1 VPNRTI
7 NETGDCMMLKSIAI
21 ATLLFSTGAIADNK
35 TTSMSVEE
43 FQQTHVSQNCGYWIE
58 REIEVCDERVVY
70 DNEAYKQCNYNRT
83 STTNPSMFPTTYSI
97 SMAVNAQCYN
107 DKTLGVPGYTPHAVY
122 ALSGEEIKY
131 RQVSRTERY
140 NCRIET
146 RMVWVPG
153 NPRTCGN
160 PDY

>member
-1 VPNRTI
+1 MKILT
-7 NETGDCMMLKSIAI
+7 IAI
-21 ATLLFSTGAIADNK
+21 ATLLFSTGAAAEHKN
-35 TTSMSVEE
+35 SMTVAE
-43 FQQTHVSQNCGYWIE
+43 FQQTHVSQNCGYWVE
-58 REIEVCDERVVY
+58 REIEVCDERTVY

-83 STTNPSMFPTTYSI
+83 YTTSPAIFPVNYNTSI
-97 SMAVNAQCYN
+97 ALTAQCHYE
-107 DKTLGVPGYTPHAVY
+107 KTLGVPGHTPHAVY

-153 NPRTCGN
+153 NPKTCGY
-160 PDY
+160 PEH

>member
-1 VPNRTI
+1 MKIFTI
-7 NETGDCMMLKSIAI
+7 AM
-21 ATLLFSTGAIADNK
+21 ATLLISASTVAADQK
-35 TTSMSVEE
+35 TSMTVAE
-43 FQQTHVSQNCGYWIE
+43 FQQTHVSQNCGYWLE

-83 STTNPSMFPTTYSI
+83 YTTSPTMFPVTYSMSI
-97 SMAVNAQCYN
+97 AANGQCYHE
-107 DKTLGVPGYTPHAVY
+107 KILGAPGHTPHAVY
-122 ALSGEEIKY
+122 VLSGEEIKY